1 MGESSKQLMV
11 SGSVVQ
17 QAANGSQ
24 VKVGHYHSQ
33 TMSPSPDRKMILW
46 NEYEVEELIGG
57 GSFGHVY
64 SCRHLKTGK
73 YYAVKKFKTKF

>member
-1 MGESSKQLMV
+1 
-11 SGSVVQ
+11 
-17 QAANGSQ
+17 
-24 VKVGHYHSQ
+24 
-33 TMSPSPDRKMILW
+33 MSPSPDRKMILW

-73 YYAVKKFKTKF
+73 FYAVKKFKTKF

>member
-1 MGESSKQLMV
+1 MSHHQ
-11 SGSVVQ
+11 
-17 QAANGSQ
+17 
-24 VKVGHYHSQ
+24 SQ